1 MKNNF
6 IRNCKLVLDLSRSKT
21 CLQTQTAGLAFTASL
36 RVGPV
41 KYSKKGRKI
50 VDIPAA
56 MALSAESEVILAPLR
71 LAVKE
76 QGDLVRQLKAD
87 GKPEIEVKKAVAE
100 LKTRKKVMEEKEV
113 SLRPSLAK
121 FDRTKMEDTLKRRFF
136 YDQSFAIYGG
146 VTGQY
151 DFGPMGCAM
160 KQNLLQAWRKHFV
173 LEEQMLE
180 VDCTVLTPEPI
191 LEASGH
197 VARFADLMVKDMK
210 NGECFRLDH
219 LIKAALEKVCAE
231 KKTSAETKV
240 ECEDIVVRLDG
251 MTKEEMAAV
260 MKKFDMKAPL
270 TNNPLSEPIEFN
282 LMFQTHIG
290 PSGAIRGFLRPETA
304 QGIFVNFKR
313 LLEFN
318 QGKLPFAAAQIGNAF
333 RNEISPRAGL
343 IRVRE
348 FTMAEIEHFCDPED
362 KSHPKFSGVTST
374 ALTLYSANN
383 QMGGEAAKLVNIG
396 DAVSSGM
403 VANETLGYFMVRI
416 QQFLLKMGVDNGR
429 LRFRQHMANE
439 MAHYACDCWDAEL
452 LTSYGW
458 VECVGCAD
466 RSAYDL
472 TQHSQATGVKLCAEK
487 RLPAPVTRDIMEIVP
502 NKGAIGKAFKKEA
515 KSVTDMLAKLS
526 LEQIEK
532 VEADLAG
539 GEASLEMDGKP
550 VLLSKDMVSVKKY
563 QKTFHVEEIIPSVIE
578 PSFGIGRVMYA
589 IFEHNFKVRE
599 GDEQR
604 TYFSLPPVIAPVK
617 CSLLP
622 LSNNTDF
629 TPLVHKIGQ
638 ALTLHDISHRVD
650 DSSGSIGKRYART
663 DEVSIPFGITVDF
676 DSLKEPHSVTLRERD
691 TTTQI
696 RIDVDKVAE
705 VIYQLSTGRTTWA
718 VVTTQFPKFEAQET
732 KS

>member
-1 MKNNF
+1 
-6 IRNCKLVLDLSRSKT
+6 
-21 CLQTQTAGLAFTASL
+21 
-36 RVGPV
+36 
-41 KYSKKGRKI
+41 
-50 VDIPAA
+50 
-56 MALSAESEVILAPLR
+56 
-71 LAVKE
+71 
-76 QGDLVRQLKAD
+76 
-87 GKPEIEVKKAVAE
+87 
-100 LKTRKKVMEEKEV
+100 
-113 SLRPSLAK
+113 
-121 FDRTKMEDTLKRRFF
+121 
-136 YDQSFAIYGG
+136 
-146 VTGQY
+146 
-151 DFGPMGCAM
+151 
-160 KQNLLQAWRKHFV
+160 
-173 LEEQMLE
+173 
-180 VDCTVLTPEPI
+180 
-191 LEASGH
+191 
-197 VARFADLMVKDMK
+197 MVKDTK

-231 KKTSAETKV
+231 KKTSAETKA
-240 ECEDIVVRLDG
+240 ECEDIVIRLDG

-290 PSGAIRGFLRPETA
+290 PSGAVRGFLRPETA

-318 QGKLPFAAAQIGNAF
+318 QGKLPFAAAQIGNSF
-333 RNEISPRAGL
+333 RNEISPRSGL

-348 FTMAEIEHFCDPED
+348 FTMAEIEHFCDPVD
-362 KSHPKFSGVTST
+362 KSHPKFSGVTDT
-374 ALTLYSANN
+374 VMTLYSANN
-383 QMGGEAAKLVNIG
+383 QMGGEAAKLVSIG

-416 QQFLLKMGVDNGR
+416 QSFLLKMGVDSGR

-472 TQHSQATGVKLCAEK
+472 TQHTQAPGVKLVAEK
-487 RLPAPVTRDIMEIVP
+487 KLPAPVTKDVTELTP
-502 NKGAIGKAFKKEA
+502 NKGPLGKAFKKEA
-515 KSVTDMLAKLS
+515 KAVTDRLAALS
-526 LEQIEK
+526 LEEITK
-532 VEADLAG
+532 VEEELAG
-539 GEASLEMDGKP
+539 GKAELEVGGTKVSLTP
-550 VLLSKDMVSVKKY
+550 DMVAVKRY
-563 QKTFHVEEIIPSVIE
+563 QKTVHVEEIIPSVIE

-589 IFEHNFKVRE
+589 LFEHNFKVRE

-604 TYFSLPPVIAPVK
+604 TYFSLPPVIAPIK

-622 LSNNTDF
+622 LSNNADF
-629 TPLVHKIGQ
+629 GPLVAQ
-638 ALTLHDISHRVD
+638 LSEALTEADISHRVD

-696 RIDVDKVAE
+696 RVDVDAVAE
-705 VIYQLSTGRTTWA
+705 VVRQLSTGRTTWLE
-718 VVTTQFPKFEAQET
+718 VTQQFPKFEAQET

>member
-1 MKNNF
+1 
-6 IRNCKLVLDLSRSKT
+6 
-21 CLQTQTAGLAFTASL
+21 
-36 RVGPV
+36 
-41 KYSKKGRKI
+41 
-50 VDIPAA
+50 
-56 MALSAESEVILAPLR
+56 
-71 LAVKE
+71 
-76 QGDLVRQLKAD
+76 
-87 GKPEIEVKKAVAE
+87 
-100 LKTRKKVMEEKEV
+100 
-113 SLRPSLAK
+113 
-121 FDRTKMEDTLKRRFF
+121 
-136 YDQSFAIYGG
+136 
-146 VTGQY
+146 
-151 DFGPMGCAM
+151 
-160 KQNLLQAWRKHFV
+160 
-173 LEEQMLE
+173 
-180 VDCTVLTPEPI
+180 
-191 LEASGH
+191 
-197 VARFADLMVKDMK
+197 
-210 NGECFRLDH
+210 
-219 LIKAALEKVCAE
+219 
-231 KKTSAETKV
+231 
-240 ECEDIVVRLDG
+240 
-251 MTKEEMAAV
+251 
-260 MKKFDMKAPL
+260 
-270 TNNPLSEPIEFN
+270 
-282 LMFQTHIG
+282 
-290 PSGAIRGFLRPETA
+290 
-304 QGIFVNFKR
+304 
-313 LLEFN
+313 
-318 QGKLPFAAAQIGNAF
+318 
-333 RNEISPRAGL
+333 
-343 IRVRE
+343 
-348 FTMAEIEHFCDPED
+348 MAEIEHFCDPED